1 MKIINKENLYKI
13 FPFIQLWENNKK
25 LQKDLNSLEKNELKI
40 NFNDVDKNKLL
51 DDLYRHQEKEL
62 NRKDFIENKGKSIL
76 FIITLSITFTLG
88 SINFIYNPKY
98 TINPFFIF
106 ILIIGIICLIISTV
120 TLLKTIRIRPQYDLY
135 VYEKYN
141 INYNSLDVSSN
152 NEIKINLK
160 ELTDEEQIEIL
171 IKSFKA
177 NEKIILQKSNSLDC
191 TFTMLIYS
199 IILISIAL
207 ILILIN
213 NFNYLE
219 FINILS
225 NLFHLIFN

>member
-13 FPFIQLWENNKK
+13 FPFIRLWENNKK

-88 SINFIYNPKY
+88 SINFIYNTKY

-152 NEIKINLK
+152 NEIKINKDNDMLLPTK
-160 ELTDEEQIEIL
+160 NIEKLFENSIEPDELEELDE
-171 IKSFKA
+171 
-177 NEKIILQKSNSLDC
+177 
-191 TFTMLIYS
+191 
-199 IILISIAL
+199 
-207 ILILIN
+207 
-213 NFNYLE
+213 
-219 FINILS
+219 
-225 NLFHLIFN
+225 